1 MTAQTENPQKDINKN
16 TDDEKIVSRRNFIKG
31 TALAGAGAAAIL
43 QSETSD
49 AHQVDAMNIK
59 IPEEIPRTL
68 DEAVKSANFPMTGA
82 EVFAKFMKDEG
93 VAGFFCCPGNYNMI
107 NAIAAEGIPSYGGRC
122 EGNMTSAADGFSRV
136 TGEIAATSG
145 TEGPGFTNMI
155 MNIGAANSART
166 PLLVIA
172 SNKTIGE
179 DDTEHGI
186 QTAYQQSQ
194 TDGLKKWGKRLITP
208 NRIYEYAAYAFRQLK
223 TGVPKPVHLDF
234 PGEISRARFEEPG
247 ELQYYYD
254 KTRYRTESKAH
265 PNPADITKAVEMIQR
280 AERPM
285 IVASTGVFYDKLGT
299 LC

>member
-1 MTAQTENPQKDINKN
+1 MTTNTKNPQKHTKKSTVDE
-16 TDDEKIVSRRNFIKG
+16 EKIVSRRNFMKG

-43 QSETSD
+43 QSDTSD

-68 DEAVKSANFPMTGA
+68 DEAVKPANFPMTGA

-194 TDGLKKWGKRLITP
+194 TDGLKKWGEAT
-208 NRIYEYAAYAFRQLK
+208 YY
-223 TGVPKPVHLDF
+223 PKQDL
-234 PGEISRARFEEPG
+234 
-247 ELQYYYD
+247 
-254 KTRYRTESKAH
+254 
-265 PNPADITKAVEMIQR
+265 
-280 AERPM
+280 
-285 IVASTGVFYDKLGT
+285 
-299 LC
+299 